1 MTIEEIQKEY
11 EINAPLFNNILN
23 ELERNIVKWEYYRGP
38 FYEITP
44 FSYQRYGY
52 KQGRQIKDIER
63 LRSMW
68 NIFIYGF
75 DVNGNIVEIKEGL
88 SIPEAYN
95 YEFIFKDSK
104 QITILNYNNRKVLR
118 NLCSYILDEN
128 ENVVRMLS
136 KGKQGGRIEEYS
148 YHPYPRLDRI
158 KIRQFDENW
167 EEGVTLY
174 HSFQYDIDNT
184 LKSII
189 KTPTSGTY
197 TETIYIS
204 K

>member
-23 ELERNIVKWEYYRGP
+23 EVERNIVKWEYYRGP

-52 KQGRQIKDIER
+52 KQGKQVKDIAR
-63 LRSMW
+63 LRSMR

-95 YEFIFKDSK
+95 YEF
-104 QITILNYNNRKVLR
+104 LL
-118 NLCSYILDEN
+118 
-128 ENVVRMLS
+128 
-136 KGKQGGRIEEYS
+136 
-148 YHPYPRLDRI
+148 
-158 KIRQFDENW
+158 
-167 EEGVTLY
+167 
-174 HSFQYDIDNT
+174 
-184 LKSII
+184 
-189 KTPTSGTY
+189 
-197 TETIYIS
+197 
-204 K
+204 

>member
-23 ELERNIVKWEYYRGP
+23 EVERNIVKWEYYRGP

-52 KQGRQIKDIER
+52 KQGRQIKDIAR
-63 LRSMW
+63 LRSMR

-128 ENVVRMLS
+128 ENIVRMLS

-184 LKSII
+184 L
-189 KTPTSGTY
+189 
-197 TETIYIS
+197 
-204 K
+204 